1 MYSQIR
7 MTGFAQTQSK
17 LATTGSVNTAQ
28 TRTFRDDAKASSAQ
42 STLCLRPDFPW
53 PRHNG
58 NRRFQRNVSHIRL
71 RVYAGNSK
79 IVKATAGQ
87 NRGQKKKKVCVKNRK
102 TIIAKGEEWVH
113 SSSFS
118 PFPLP
123 RLSLPDH
130 LSSSRYILKRSLKQH
145 LCCVDFPLIFWPLS
159 AMPRSQFYSLRR

>member
-7 MTGFAQTQSK
+7 ITGFAQTQSK
-17 LATTGSVNTAQ
+17 LATTGSVNTAR

-58 NRRFQRNVSHIRL
+58 NRQFQRNVSHIRL

-87 NRGQKKKKVCVKNRK
+87 KRGQKIKSMREKQENYFSKRGRVGAL
-102 TIIAKGEEWVH
+102 IIIFSF
-113 SSSFS
+113 SSSS
-118 PFPLP
+118 
-123 RLSLPDH
+123 
-130 LSSSRYILKRSLKQH
+130 
-145 LCCVDFPLIFWPLS
+145 
-159 AMPRSQFYSLRR
+159 PRSS